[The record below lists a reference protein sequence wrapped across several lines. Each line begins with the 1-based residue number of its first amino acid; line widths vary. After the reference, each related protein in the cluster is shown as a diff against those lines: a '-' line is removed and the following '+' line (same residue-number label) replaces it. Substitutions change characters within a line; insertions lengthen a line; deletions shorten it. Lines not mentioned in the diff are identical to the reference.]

1 MPTLYAV
8 RRPDGSWTGDSLSH
22 ALGRCKPGTSWEI
35 KLTRILPHR
44 SNQQNRYYHGVV
56 LPMISDY
63 CGDDEA
69 SVHEAL
75 LMKFASKRVKGKKD
89 KRFSLVVAKRSR
101 NMTTEE
107 FSEYV
112 ENVRRWAAGFGLN
125 IPDPVS

>member
-8 RRPDGSWTGDSLSH
+8 RRDDGSWTGDSLSQ

-35 KLTRILPHR
+35 KLTRILPTR
-44 SNQQNRYYHGVV
+44 SNGQNRWYYGVV
-56 LPMISDY
+56 LPMIAEAT
-63 CGDDEA
+63 GDDEA

-75 LMKFASKRVKGKKD
+75 LLKFASRRTKGKD
-89 KRFSLVVAKRSR
+89 KRFSLMVPKRSR
-101 NMTTEE
+101 SMSTGE

-112 ENVRRWAAGFGLN
+112 EKVRRWAAGFGLN